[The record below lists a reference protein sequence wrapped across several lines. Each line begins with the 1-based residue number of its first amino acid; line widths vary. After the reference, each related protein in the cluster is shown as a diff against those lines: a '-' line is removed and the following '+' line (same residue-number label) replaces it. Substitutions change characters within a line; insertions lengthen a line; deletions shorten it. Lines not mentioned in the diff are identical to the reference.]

1 MTGPSRIPARRLVAV
16 ALLLALSTGCS
27 MLRSTVAP
35 PPPAFYSLDN
45 AGSAAPAAKH
55 PATSAPGA
63 LPPAATLIVNPPHAA
78 AGFDSPRII
87 YARTAHQLEYYAHNE
102 WIDTPARM
110 LAPLIVA
117 ELRNSATFRAVAL
130 TPSAAVGDLRLDTE
144 IVRLQQ
150 DLDTSPGRVRFTLRA
165 YLIDN
170 TTRQVLASREFD
182 QSVATTSETP
192 YGGVVAANRAVRAVL
207 EQLADFCRAALAGR
221 AAGNTGSAQL
231 PVDSTS

>member
-1 MTGPSRIPARRLVAV
+1 MSGLSRIPARRLVVA
-16 ALLLALSTGCS
+16 ALLLALSAGCS
-27 MLRSTVAP
+27 ALRSSVAP
-35 PPPAFYSLDN
+35 PPTFYSLDN
-45 AGSAAPAAKH
+45 AGSEALTVKR
-55 PATSAPGA
+55 PATPLPDVLPLAP
-63 LPPAATLIVNPPHAA
+63 TLIVNPPHAT

-117 ELRNSATFRAVAL
+117 ALRNSATFRAVAL

-144 IVRLQQ
+144 IVRLQH
-150 DLDTSPGRVRFTLRA
+150 DLDASPGRVRFTLRA

-182 QSVATTSETP
+182 ERVATTSETP
-192 YGGVVAANRAVRAVL
+192 YGSVVAANRAVQAVL
-207 EQLADFCRAALAGR
+207 DQLADFCRASLAGR
-221 AAGNTGSAQL
+221 AAGNK
-231 PVDSTS
+231 